1 MVRLRASFANY
12 VTVWVV
18 LLHLVL
24 LPALFF
30 GMGYV
35 IRKSHEDLFVE
46 HARTFARVLA
56 EEFEAGVALDS
67 QERTEDLLDLAISH
81 GEARY
86 AELVDRGR
94 SIRRQLGSAHI
105 VAPRHTDLGFAQGGD
120 GIYFIVLPVVHAG
133 HNAELRLGF
142 DEQPTQDR
150 IRLALTRML
159 WLLASYLS
167 MAVGI
172 AVYLSYRLSR
182 PIHRLRNVSRAIAS
196 GDYGQALNVSTGI
209 RELHELATDLE
220 GMRRELVG
228 VNNRLQT
235 KIKEKEISE
244 GRREELQRQLRH
256 RQRLETVGTLASG
269 IAHEINN
276 VLVPII
282 LFTDTVLHDAAL
294 SSASRADLERVLGAA
309 RRAQDVVR
317 KILTFSRELDEA
329 KLALIDLRGVVSEGL
344 NLFAALARPSVEI
357 RTEIDETIPLVKAD
371 ATLALHLVINL
382 CTNAYQAMEGAQGV
396 LTVGLRYQEKA
407 EEGAVTRSC
416 VEFWVSDTGHGM
428 DPVTVE
434 RIFEPFFTTRS
445 VGQGTGLGL
454 SVVHGIVESFGAS
467 ITVETKI
474 GAGTTFRI
482 LFPTAA
488 QLGISDDVGVPVA

>member
-1 MVRLRASFANY
+1 MARLRTSFANY

-18 LLHLVL
+18 LLHFVL

-30 GMGYV
+30 AMGYV

-86 AELVDRGR
+86 AELFDRGR
-94 SIRRQLGSAHI
+94 SIRSQMGSAGI
-105 VAPRHTDLGFAQGGD
+105 VAPRHTDLGFSQGGD
-120 GIYFIVLPVVHAG
+120 NIYFIVLPVVRSG

-150 IRLALTRML
+150 IHLALTRML
-159 WLLASYLS
+159 WVLASYLS
-167 MAVGI
+167 VAVGI
-172 AVYLSYRLSR
+172 AVILSYRLSR
-182 PIHRLRNVSRAIAS
+182 PIHQLRNVSRAIAS
-196 GDYGQALNVSTGI
+196 GDYGQPLNVSTGI

-220 GMRRELVG
+220 DMRRELVG
-228 VNNRLQT
+228 VNDRLRT
-235 KIKEKEISE
+235 KVKEMEISE
-244 GRREELQRQLRH
+244 GQREELQKQLRH

-282 LFTDTVLHDAAL
+282 LFTDTVLKDLTL
-294 SSASRADLERVLGAA
+294 SSASRADLERVLAAA
-309 RRAQDVVR
+309 RRAKDVVK

-329 KLALIDLRGVVSEGL
+329 KLALIDLRGVVTEGL
-344 NLFAALARPSVEI
+344 NLFAALAPSSIEI
-357 RTEIDETIPLVKAD
+357 RTDINAAIPLVKAD

-382 CTNAYQAMEGAQGV
+382 CSNAYQAMEGAEGV
-396 LTVGLRYQEKA
+396 LTVGLRYQERA
-407 EEGAVTRSC
+407 SEGAITQPC

-428 DPVTVE
+428 DPGTLE

-467 ITVETKI
+467 IAVETEI
-474 GAGTTFRI
+474 GVGTTFRI
-482 LFPTAA
+482 FFPTTA
-488 QLGISDDVGVPVA
+488 QVGIRVDTDVPVA

>member
-1 MVRLRASFANY
+1 MARLRTSFANY

-18 LLHLVL
+18 LLHVAL

-67 QERTEDLLDLAISH
+67 RERTEDLLDLAISH

-86 AELVDRGR
+86 AELFDRGR
-94 SIRRQLGSAHI
+94 SIRSQLGSTDIA
-105 VAPRHTDLGFAQGGD
+105 VPRHTDLGFAQGGD
-120 GIYFIVLPVVHAG
+120 DIYFIVLPVVRSG

-142 DEQPTQDR
+142 DEQPTQER
-150 IRLALTRML
+150 IHLALTRML
-159 WLLASYLS
+159 WVLASYLS
-167 MAVGI
+167 VAVGI
-172 AVYLSYRLSR
+172 AVILSYRLSR
-182 PIHRLRNVSRAIAS
+182 PIHRLSNVSRAIAS
-196 GDYGQALNVSTGI
+196 GDYGQPLSVSTGI

-220 GMRRELVG
+220 DMRRELVG
-228 VNNRLQT
+228 VNDRLQT
-235 KIKEKEISE
+235 KVKEMEISE
-244 GRREELQRQLRH
+244 GRREELQKQLRH

-282 LFTDTVLHDAAL
+282 LFTDTVLKDLTL
-294 SSASRADLERVLGAA
+294 SGASRADLERVLAAA
-309 RRAQDVVR
+309 RRAKDVVK

-329 KLALIDLRGVVSEGL
+329 ELALIDLRGVVAEGL
-344 NLFAALARPSVEI
+344 NLFAALAPSSVEI
-357 RTEIDETIPLVKAD
+357 RTEIDAAIPLVKAD

-382 CTNAYQAMEGAQGV
+382 CSNAYQAMEGTEGV
-396 LTVGLRYQEKA
+396 LTVGLRYQERA
-407 EEGAVTRSC
+407 GEGAITQPC
-416 VEFWVSDTGHGM
+416 VEFWVNDTGHGM
-428 DPVTVE
+428 DPGTVE

-467 ITVETKI
+467 IAVDTKI
-474 GAGTTFRI
+474 GVGTTFRI
-482 LFPTAA
+482 FFPTTAQVGIRGDADVPAA
-488 QLGISDDVGVPVA
+488 

>member
-1 MVRLRASFANY
+1 MVRLRTSFANY

-24 LPALFF
+24 LPALYF

-56 EEFEAGVALDS
+56 EEFEAGVARDS
-67 QERTEDLLDLAISH
+67 QERTQDLLDLAISH

-86 AELVDRGR
+86 AELFDRGR
-94 SIRRQLGSAHI
+94 SIRSQLGSADI
-105 VAPRHTDLGFAQGGD
+105 VAPRRTDLAFAQGGD
-120 GIYFIVLPVVHAG
+120 GIYFIVLPIVHAG

-167 MAVGI
+167 VAVGI
-172 AVYLSYRLSR
+172 AVILSYRLSR

-220 GMRRELVG
+220 DMRRELVG
-228 VNNRLQT
+228 VNSRLRT
-235 KIKEKEISE
+235 KVKEMEVSE
-244 GRREELQRQLRH
+244 ARREELQKQLRH

-282 LFTDTVLHDAAL
+282 LFTDTVLGDLEL
-294 SSASRADLERVLGAA
+294 SSASRADLERVLAAA
-309 RRAQDVVR
+309 RRAKDVVK

-329 KLALIDLRGVVSEGL
+329 KLALIDLRVVVTEGL
-344 NLFAALARPSVEI
+344 NLFSALAPPSVEI
-357 RTEIDETIPLVKAD
+357 RTEIDEVIPLVKAD

-382 CTNAYQAMEGAQGV
+382 CTNAYQAMEGAEGV
-396 LTVGLRYQEKA
+396 LTVGLRYREKA
-407 EEGAVTRSC
+407 GEGATTQPC

-428 DPVTVE
+428 DPGTLE

-467 ITVETKI
+467 IAVETKI
-474 GAGTTFRI
+474 GAGATFRI
-482 LFPTAA
+482 FFPTVA
-488 QLGISDDVGVPVA
+488 QLGIGGDVPVA

>member
-67 QERTEDLLDLAISH
+67 QERTGDLLDLAISH

-86 AELVDRGR
+86 AELFDRGR
-94 SIRRQLGSAHI
+94 SIRSQLGSAHI
-105 VAPRHTDLGFAQGGD
+105 VVPRRTDLGFAQGGD
-120 GIYFIVLPVVHAG
+120 GIYFVVLPIVHAG

-150 IRLALTRML
+150 IHLALTRML

-167 MAVGI
+167 VAVGI
-172 AVYLSYRLSR
+172 AVILSYRLSR

-220 GMRRELVG
+220 DMRRELVG

-235 KIKEKEISE
+235 KIREKEISD

-282 LFTDTVLHDAAL
+282 LFTDTVLRDPAL
-294 SSASRADLERVLGAA
+294 SSAARADLERVLGAA
-309 RRAQDVVR
+309 RRAKDVVK

-329 KLALIDLRGVVSEGL
+329 KLALIDLRGVVTEGL
-344 NLFAALARPSVEI
+344 NLFSALARPSVEI
-357 RTEIDETIPLVKAD
+357 RTAIDEAIPLVKAD

-382 CTNAYQAMEGAQGV
+382 CTNAYQAMEGTEGV

-407 EEGAVTRSC
+407 AEGPC

-467 ITVETKI
+467 IAVETEI
-474 GAGTTFRI
+474 GAGSTFRI
-482 LFPTAA
+482 LFPTVAE
-488 QLGISDDVGVPVA
+488 LGIDGDADVPVA